1 MSDVLLQEVTT
12 SLTQDG
18 TDADVATVELTRD
31 DLMRLLKALAEP
43 TRLRIVDLLMEGV
56 QCNCEIAQ
64 RLDLSY
70 SLISHHMRVLR
81 LAGLVE
87 SEQSPDDERWVYYSL
102 DRTAVERLLAE
113 MKRLLDPA
121 RIQARA
127 PACGPQSGKCGS

>member
-1 MSDVLLQEVTT
+1 MSDVQLQEVVT
-12 SLTQDG
+12 SETGDG
-18 TDADVATVELTRD
+18 TDADGATVELTRD

-43 TRLRIVDLLMEGV
+43 TRLSIVDLLMEGV

-70 SLISHHMRVLR
+70 SLISHHIRVLR

-87 SEQSPDDERWVYYSL
+87 SEQSPDDERWIYYSV
-102 DRTAVERLLAE
+102 DRGTMEQLLA
-113 MKRLLDPA
+113 MLQRLLDPA

-127 PACGPQSGKCGS
+127 PACGPQRGKCGS